1 MTNKKV
7 MVCVTK
13 QKTSERLIRSGY
25 KIAGPEGELY
35 VLHVTG
41 KDISM
46 ANCEVI
52 QHLFDVSKKYDAQMS
67 ILHST
72 NVAGTIKKFVMDN
85 AIDSI
90 VLGESKEESVKSDM
104 ALKITEGMP
113 DTVKTYI
120 IPVSYSYLDKDV
132 V

>member
-1 MTNKKV
+1 MTKKV

-13 QKTSERLIRSGY
+13 QKTSERLIKSGY

-35 VLHVTG
+35 VLHITG
-41 KDISM
+41 KDLSL

-67 ILHST
+67 ILHSKH
-72 NVAGTIKKFVMDN
+72 VAETIKKFVSDN
-85 AIDSI
+85 DINAI
-90 VLGESKEESVKSDM
+90 VLGESNEESVKSDM
-104 ALKITEGMP
+104 ALKITSGMP

-120 IPVSYSYLDKDV
+120 IPMSYSYLDKDV